1 MKIEKRMQEI
11 ADRKVE
17 IRSALESNEEINLE
31 EVKAELETLETEE
44 RGLKDKLSVA
54 QSINEGQIE
63 VRQIEKPKGETKMV
77 VEFNQETIVSAPEF
91 RSAFLKNLQGK
102 ALSEVE
108 QRALTTAANSAGAA
122 VPTQTLSTIVDK
134 LRQSS
139 VLFPLVRVSYIP
151 GNVSIVVANAK
162 NAAAWKTEGAD
173 GTPADDTVT
182 KVNLAGYELIKLVE
196 ISAAASA
203 MTIDAFE
210 VYIAEEIGRQLGI
223 AVENAILN
231 GDGDG
236 EPTGILT
243 GITWDGGNSETWA
256 ANAEIGY
263 DDLINGVALL
273 PTLYHTNA
281 VFVMNRK
288 TLFGGVRKVKTTTGE
303 PIFTLDAS
311 GAFAGTVFGYK
322 VIINDYIADN
332 TILFGDLSQYYMNF
346 AQSPSIETSLE
357 AGFRS
362 GKKVFRGLAVADGK
376 PANTE
381 AFVKIYKAQA

>member
-1 MKIEKRMQEI
+1 MLEKRLAEI
-11 ADRKVE
+11 NQRKLE
-17 IRSALESNEEINLE
+17 IRSMLESEQEVNLE
-31 EVKAELETLETEE
+31 EVQGELQKIEAEQRSIEAKKELAGKIEQVEVRKIEQPKE
-44 RGLKDKLSVA
+44 KLS
-54 QSINEGQIE
+54 
-63 VRQIEKPKGETKMV
+63 M
-77 VEFNQETIVSAPEF
+77 EFTAETIASAPEF

-102 ALSEVE
+102 PLNEVE
-108 QRALTTAANSAGAA
+108 QRALTTGATSAGAA
-122 VPTQTLSTIVDK
+122 VPTQTLNTIVDK

-139 VLFPLVRVSYIP
+139 VLFPLVKVSYIP

-162 NAAAWKTEGAD
+162 NAAGWKAEGTD

-210 VYIAEEIGRQLGI
+210 SYIAEEIGRQLGI

-236 EPTGILT
+236 EPTGILG
-243 GITWDGGNSETWA
+243 GITWGAGNSETWA
-256 ANAEIGY
+256 NNAVVDY

-273 PTLYHTNA
+273 PTLYHPNA
-281 VFVMNRK
+281 IFVMNRK
-288 TLFGGVRKVKTTTGE
+288 TLFGGVRKIKDDQKQ
-303 PIFTLDAS
+303 PIFIYNAQDS
-311 GAFAGTVFGYK
+311 FAGTIFGYK
-322 VIINDYIADN
+322 VVVNDYIGDDV
-332 TILFGDLSQYYMNF
+332 ILFGDFGQYYMNF
-346 AQSPSIETSLE
+346 AQQPTIETSIE

-381 AFVKIYKAQA
+381 AFVKIYKAPAS

>member
-1 MKIEKRMQEI
+1 MLEKRLAEINQRKIE
-11 ADRKVE
+11 
-17 IRSALESNEEINLE
+17 IRTL
-31 EVKAELETLETEE
+31 LETQEDVNLAEVESEIQALETEQRSIE
-44 RGLKDKLSVA
+44 GKKEVA
-54 QSINEGQIE
+54 EKIE
-63 VRQIEKPKGETKMV
+63 TVESRNIQKPKELKTM
-77 VEFNQETIVSAPEF
+77 EFTQETIASAPEF

-102 ALSEVE
+102 ALNEVE
-108 QRALTTAANSAGAA
+108 QRALTTASNSAGAA
-122 VPTQTLSTIVDK
+122 VPTTTLNTIVDK

-139 VLFPLVRVSYIP
+139 VLFPLVKVSYIP

-162 NAAAWKTEGAD
+162 NAAGWKTEGAD

-196 ISAAASA
+196 ISAAASS

-210 VYIAEEIGRQLGI
+210 SYIAEEIGRQLGI

-236 EPTGILT
+236 EPTGILG
-243 GITWDGGNSETWA
+243 GITWGSGNSESWA
-256 ANAEIGY
+256 NNAVVDY

-273 PTLYHTNA
+273 PTLYHPNA

-288 TLFGGVRKVKTTTGE
+288 TLFGGVRKIKDDQKQ
-303 PIFTLDAS
+303 PIFIYNAQDS
-311 GAFAGTVFGYK
+311 FAGTIFGYK
-322 VIINDYIADN
+322 VIVNDYIGDDI
-332 TILFGDLSQYYMNF
+332 ILFGDFGQYYMNF
-346 AQSPSIETSLE
+346 AQQPTIETSIE

-381 AFVKIYKAQA
+381 AFVKIYKALS

>member
-1 MKIEKRMQEI
+1 MLEKRLAEINQRKIE
-11 ADRKVE
+11 
-17 IRSALESNEEINLE
+17 IRTMLESQNDVNLAEVETEIQ
-31 EVKAELETLETEE
+31 ALETEQRSIE
-44 RGLKDKLSVA
+44 SKKEVA
-54 QSINEGQIE
+54 EKIE
-63 VRQIEKPKGETKMV
+63 TVESRNIQKPKEIKTM
-77 VEFNQETIVSAPEF
+77 EFTPETIASAPEF

-102 ALSEVE
+102 ALNEVE
-108 QRALTTAANSAGAA
+108 QRALTTGANSAGAA
-122 VPTQTLSTIVDK
+122 VPTATLATIVDK

-162 NAAAWKTEGAD
+162 NAGAWKTEGAD

-210 VYIAEEIGRQLGI
+210 AYIAEEIGRQLGI

-236 EPTGILT
+236 EPTGILG
-243 GITWDGGNSETWA
+243 GITWNSGNSETWA
-256 ANAEIGY
+256 VNASLDY

-273 PTLYHTNA
+273 PTLYHPNA

-288 TLFGGVRKVKTTTGE
+288 TLFGGVRKIKDDAKQ
-303 PIFTLDAS
+303 PIFIYNAQDS
-311 GAFAGTVFGYK
+311 FAGTIFGYK
-322 VIINDYIADN
+322 VIVNDYIGDDV
-332 TILFGDLSQYYMNF
+332 ILFGDFSQYYMNF
-346 AQSPSIETSLE
+346 AQQPTIETSIE

-381 AFVKIYKAQA
+381 AFVKIYKALS